1 MDMPKTI
8 GLLNGMFSLI
18 KYGLSNCY
26 GGFGSNWKSCN
37 EGNFA
42 GAPALLSFSR
52 PFDPVTTKVDS
63 HAAAVVG
70 KLSTL
75 LTSGRLSAASRSV
88 IETAYKEKLSDPSGS
103 ADAAMQLA
111 QHLIVTT
118 PDSFKQPIL
127 SS

>member
-8 GLLNGMFSLI
+8 GLLNEMFSLI
-18 KYGLSNCY
+18 KYGLSDCY

-42 GAPALLSFSR
+42 GAPALLSFLT

-75 LTSGRLSAASRSV
+75 LTS
-88 IETAYKEKLSDPSGS
+88 
-103 ADAAMQLA
+103 
-111 QHLIVTT
+111 
-118 PDSFKQPIL
+118 
-127 SS
+127 